1 MLRKF
6 IGDRNFYRRL
16 MLVAVPIIVQN
27 TITNFVSLL
36 DNIMVGQ
43 VGTLQMSSV
52 AIVNQLLFVF
62 NLCVY
67 GAISGAGLYTAQF
80 HGSEDPEGV
89 RYTFRFKILAGT
101 LIGLGG
107 IGLFLA
113 AGGNLI
119 GLFMQGDNDP
129 AEVAQTMDYALAYL
143 RIMLFGLVPFAI
155 SNAYCGTLRESGQT
169 VVPMVA
175 GVAAVLTN
183 LALNYILIFGH
194 FGAPAMGVQGAALAT
209 VISRFVELA
218 VVAGWTHLNSK
229 KLAFIQGAY
238 RSFYIPKKLLGDITL
253 RSLPLMA
260 NEMLYSLGLT
270 VMNQCYSTRGLDVVA
285 AVNICTTLSNL
296 ANVMYHSMGNVVSII
311 IGQMLGAKKRSDEVW
326 DTDRKLIAFSVMS
339 CLVCGTAL
347 ALVSGLF
354 PQIYNTSDHVRNI
367 AAALICVNAVVMPFN
382 AVNFGCYFT
391 LRAGGKTLLTF
402 LSDSGFI
409 WVVSVPLAFIL
420 SRLTSMAIIPMYA
433 LCLSMD
439 LLKSV
444 FGVWLV
450 KRGTWIRSLA
460 RN

>member
-6 IGDRNFYRRL
+6 IGDKAFYRRL
-16 MLVAVPIIVQN
+16 MLVAVPIIVQYA
-27 TITNFVSLL
+27 ITNFVSLL

-43 VGTLQMSSV
+43 VGTLSMSGV

-67 GAISGAGLYTAQF
+67 GAASGAGLYTAQF
-80 HGSEDPEGV
+80 HGNEDPEGV
-89 RYTFRFKILAGT
+89 RYTFRFKILSGT
-101 LIGLGG
+101 IIGIGG
-107 IGLFLA
+107 ISLFLA
-113 AGGNLI
+113 AGPQLI
-119 GLFMQGDNDP
+119 GLFMQGDDDP
-129 AEVAQTMDYALAYL
+129 VAVAQTLGFAMDYLK
-143 RIMLFGLVPFAI
+143 IMLIGLIPFAL
-155 SNAYCGTLRESGQT
+155 SNAYSGTLRESGQT
-169 VVPMVA
+169 VVPMAA

-183 LALNYILIFGH
+183 LVLNYILIFGH
-194 FGAPAMGVQGAALAT
+194 LGIPAMGVQGAAVAT
-209 VISRFVELA
+209 VISRFVELGI
-218 VVAGWTHLNSK
+218 VAGWTHFSSK
-229 KLAFIQGAY
+229 KLPFVHGVF

-253 RSLPLMA
+253 RTLPLMA
-260 NEMLYSLGLT
+260 NELLYSLGLT

-285 AVNICTTLSNL
+285 AVNICSTLSNL
-296 ANVMYHSMGNVVSII
+296 ANVMYHAMGNVVSII
-311 IGQMLGAKKRSDEVW
+311 IGQMLGAKKQEEEVW

-339 CLVCGTAL
+339 CLVCGTVL

-354 PQIYNTSDHVRNI
+354 PRIYNTTDEVRVI
-367 AAALICVNAVVMPFN
+367 ATALICANAVIMPFN

-420 SRLTSMAIIPMYA
+420 SRFTGIDIVPMYA
-433 LCLSMD
+433 LCLSAD
-439 LLKSV
+439 ILKSIY
-444 FGVWLV
+444 GVWLV